1 MVGKPN
7 AEFFLSSIAEFN
19 IKPEECV
26 MIGDV
31 NIDCYLRFKRDCILF
46 NWQKDVID
54 DVEGAQNC
62 GMLGIL
68 VKTGKYREG
77 DEEKLNKPAFVAE
90 NFSQAVDFILENYA
104 L

>member
-1 MVGKPN
+1 
-7 AEFFLSSIAEFN
+7 
-19 IKPEECV
+19 
-26 MIGDV
+26 
-31 NIDCYLRFKRDCILF
+31 
-46 NWQKDVID
+46 VID